1 MIESYLSKLLAA
13 DLTRLEDLPYND
25 LEGLRTKLQESKSL
39 FYEYYFTKENK
50 AVGVRK
56 YTPSEV
62 KNITNTIRTLYRDTP
77 FARLEN
83 GWILGKSKIHFYFNS
98 PDFSDFALTYEEM
111 AKVSWHRA
119 KKLFSDDRCSF
130 CNPSG
135 IYIGVDCGRME
146 EIKTLFENY
155 PESNK
160 KWEAKI
166 YEIVDKINELLK
178 TQLSESKSTVLLDL
192 DKDSNGE
199 IDLIENDF
207 NKIIVQNQKKIIEID
222 RNYIQQFVKISNYIK
237 TKRSNTQKIFE
248 SIGQTKNQKELE
260 ARVNLI
266 RNQIH
271 AYEHLVFHSIS
282 MVSALL
288 TDDMITFY
296 EIYEAL
302 DKLGIFNSNWQNE
315 VSAKLD
321 RIGNQLNSLLVAIYQ
336 MENSIVSELSNLSY
350 TTSESFSSLQS
361 AMETQLSG
369 IKSGISVNNLL
380 SGIQSYQ
387 LYRLNQNLLS

>member
-1 MIESYLSKLLAA
+1 MIESYLSKLIAA
-13 DLTRLEDLPYND
+13 DLTHLEDLPYDD
-25 LEGLRTKLQESKSL
+25 LEGLRAKLQQSKEH
-39 FYEYYFTKENK
+39 FYDYYFTKENK
-50 AVGVRK
+50 SVGFRK
-56 YTPSEV
+56 YTSKEANSAAE
-62 KNITNTIRTLYRDTP
+62 KMYTFNWDKP
-77 FARLEN
+77 FGVLEN
-83 GWILGKSKIHFYFNS
+83 GWMLGEKYIHFYFGT
-98 PDFSDFALTYEEM
+98 PQDFYLSYDEM
-111 AKVSWHRA
+111 AIVSWHRTE
-119 KKLFSDDRCSF
+119 KFWGDDVCSF
-130 CNPSG
+130 CNPRG
-135 IYIGVDCGRME
+135 LYTAVDCGRMNV
-146 EIKTLFENY
+146 IKSLFENY
-155 PESNK
+155 PKSNK
-160 KWEAKI
+160 KWVEKI
-166 YEIVDKINELLK
+166 DKIIDKVNALL
-178 TQLSESKSTVLLDL
+178 TTRLSESKSNVLLDL

-199 IDLIENDF
+199 VDLIENDF

-260 ARVNLI
+260 ARVNLV

-271 AYEHLVFHSIS
+271 AYEQLVFHSIS

-288 TDDMITFY
+288 TDDMITFF

-321 RIGNQLNSLLVAIYQ
+321 RIGNELNSLLVAIYQ
-336 MENSIVSELSNLSY
+336 MENSIVSELSNLTY

-369 IKSGISVNNLL
+369 IKSSISVNNLL
-380 SGIQSYQ
+380 NGIQSYQ
-387 LYRLNQNLLS
+387 LYRLNQNLLK

>member
-1 MIESYLSKLLAA
+1 MIESYLSKLIAA
-13 DLTRLEDLPYND
+13 DLTHLEDLPYDD
-25 LEGLRTKLQESKSL
+25 LEGLRAKLQESKSL

-56 YTPSEV
+56 YAKAEV
-62 KNITNTIRTLYRDTP
+62 QSVSNTVSSFYGDIP
-77 FARLEN
+77 FAVLEN
-83 GWILGKSKIHFYFNS
+83 GWILGRKSIHFWFGNEH
-98 PDFSDFALTYEEM
+98 DFSLAYEEM
-111 AKVSWHRA
+111 AKVSWHRV
-119 KKLFSDDRCSF
+119 KKMWWPEACSF

-135 IYIGVDCGRME
+135 FYVGFDCRLMDAL
-146 EIKTLFENY
+146 KNLFESY
-155 PESNK
+155 PSSRK
-160 KWEAKI
+160 RWEDKIDALSAKI
-166 YEIVDKINELLK
+166 DDLLK
-178 TQLSESKSTVLLDL
+178 QQLSTSKAAALSDL
-192 DKDSNGE
+192 DKDANGE

-207 NKIIVQNQKKIIEID
+207 NKILIQNQKRIIEID
-222 RNYIQQFVKISNYIK
+222 RNYVQQFVKISNYIK
-237 TKRSNTQKIFE
+237 TKRSNTQKILE
-248 SIGQTKNQKELE
+248 SIRQTKNQKELE
-260 ARVNLI
+260 ARVNLV

-271 AYEHLVFHSIS
+271 AYEQLVFHSIS

-288 TDDMITFY
+288 TDDMITFF

-315 VSAKLD
+315 VSSKLD
-321 RIGNQLNSLLVAIYQ
+321 GIGNQLNNLLVAIYQ
-336 MENSIVSELSNLSY
+336 LENSIVSELSNLSY

-380 SGIQSYQ
+380 SGVQSYQ